1 MAKTS
6 QFKVAKSSRT
16 SAATHN
22 DQITDPRFT
31 NIQTDPRF
39 RLPSK
44 KNSRVQ
50 IDKRFKHVLQ
60 DEAFSSRA
68 KVDRYGRRLPKDAG
82 KKELEKYY
90 SFDGDEESL
99 SEDGIIGPDLK
110 KATPKAKEDS
120 SSSTEESS
128 SDEESDVDGSEEDE
142 VFGLLEEHEP
152 GGGAIP
158 VGKVTS
164 RIAVVNLDWDNIR
177 AADLMAVF
185 SSFVPVAGAIQRIS
199 IYPSDFGKERIQK
212 EEMEGP
218 PKEIF
223 SRDKTNSTLE
233 EPESDLE
240 DQDEDA
246 SSPEEDD
253 EQIKKS
259 LLREDTSQDFN
270 SAKLRRY
277 QLERLRYYYAV
288 LICSSPSVA
297 QTIYEAV
304 DGTEYLTTANFFDL
318 RFVPDDV
325 DFSADESRDECLRI
339 PDGYRPN
346 EFVTDALQHSKVKL
360 TWDADDG
367 TRKEA
372 QKRAFSA
379 SRANIDENDLKAY
392 LGSDSSDEET
402 EIPEPVVIDA
412 TTVGATESP
421 AQKGPISS
429 PPPKISKKDAERQRM
444 RTLLGLDAKP
454 VDASKKSNKSD
465 PAPVGDLQI
474 TFSSGLT
481 SSSQPNQSV
490 FANSPEDRE
499 ETTVE
504 KYVRKE
510 KERKARRKSRSKA
523 STDDTPNASSIN
535 GNEANDEDIKDDG
548 DRTQDL
554 GFSDPFFADPDSVKT
569 SKTTAERKEAKRL
582 RKAERAAE
590 EAANSAHRAEL
601 ELLTMDDDAT
611 TTTPGGNNKGVRHFD
626 MKEIVKAEKA
636 TAKIQKS
643 KRGQKRLS
651 EREKEALKSNPQDGF
666 RIDAQD
672 PRFDAVYQRA
682 EFAIDPSHP
691 RYQATPGMKAL
702 LEEGRKKRKRG
713 NDELDE
719 GNIEHGKESKRREK
733 SGEEVA
739 ALVAKMK
746 VKSKR
751 KPASTN
757 VYHPPNSFTYYIPN
771 ALLRITPTRFS
782 GYQIPPASVAPFIR
796 AAISSLDQSAAR
808 EGGPT
813 APFGP
818 DRKLQA
824 GAHASTKSGLCLSGY

>member
-6 QFKVAKSSRT
+6 QYKVAKSSRS
-16 SAATHN
+16 SAITHSE
-22 DQITDPRFT
+22 QITDPRFT

-44 KNSRVQ
+44 KTSRVQ
-50 IDKRFKHVLQ
+50 IDERFKHVLQ

-90 SFDGDEESL
+90 SFDGDDESL
-99 SEDGIIGPDLK
+99 TEDSNVELDLG
-110 KATPKAKEDS
+110 KAKAEAEKDPS
-120 SSSTEESS
+120 SSAEESS
-128 SDEESDVDGSEEDE
+128 SEEESDVDESEEDE
-142 VFGLLEEHEP
+142 AFGLLDAQEL

-158 VGKVTS
+158 VGEVTS
-164 RIAVVNLDWDNIR
+164 RIAVVNLDWDNIH

-185 SSFVPVAGAIQRIS
+185 SSFVAGAGAIQKIS
-199 IYPSDFGKERIQK
+199 IYPSEFGKERIQR

-223 SRDKTNSTLE
+223 SHSKMHS
-233 EPESDLE
+233 EPEEQESEFE
-240 DQDEDA
+240 DQDDDG
-246 SSPEEDD
+246 SGPEEDD

-259 LLREDTSQDFN
+259 LLQEETSQDFD

-297 QTIYEAV
+297 RTIYEAV

-318 RFVPDDV
+318 RFIPNDV
-325 DFSADESRDECLRI
+325 DFSQDEPRDESVRI

-346 EFVTDALQHSKVKL
+346 EFVTDALQHSKVRL

-367 TRKEA
+367 TRKEV

-392 LGSDSSDEET
+392 LGSDSSSDEADT
-402 EIPEPVVIDA
+402 PEPVVVDA
-412 TTVGATESP
+412 TTVGAIESP
-421 AQKGPISS
+421 PQQNDPSS
-429 PPPKISKKDAERQRM
+429 QPLPKVSKKDAERQRM
-444 RTLLGLDAKP
+444 RALLGLDAKP
-454 VDASKKSNKSD
+454 IVASGKSKSD

-490 FANSPEDRE
+490 FANSPDDRE

-510 KERKARRKSRSKA
+510 KERKARRKSKLKA
-523 STDDTPNASSIN
+523 SPEDTPNASTNDNKAS
-535 GNEANDEDIKDDG
+535 DEDDNEDPGK
-548 DRTQDL
+548 TKDL
-554 GFSDPFFADPDSVKT
+554 GFADPFFADPDSVKT
-569 SKTTAERKEAKRL
+569 AKTAADRKEAKRL
-582 RKAERAAE
+582 KKAERAAE
-590 EAANSAHRAEL
+590 EAIASAQRAEL
-601 ELLTMDDDAT
+601 ELLTMEDDAIT
-611 TTTPGGNNKGVRHFD
+611 TNADGDRKGVRHFD

-636 TAKIQKS
+636 SAKIQKS
-643 KRGQKRLS
+643 KRMQKRLS
-651 EREKEALKSNPQDGF
+651 EREKEALKSKPQDGF

-672 PRFDAVYQRA
+672 PRFGAIYQRA

-691 RYQATPGMKAL
+691 RYQATEAMKEL
-702 LEEGRKKRKRG
+702 LEEGRKKRK
-713 NDELDE
+713 NMDDEVDAE
-719 GNIEHGKESKRREK
+719 DTEDHRKSKKRERK
-733 SGEEVA
+733 GEDMA
-739 ALVAKMK
+739 GLVAKIK

-751 KPASTN
+751 
-757 VYHPPNSFTYYIPN
+757 
-771 ALLRITPTRFS
+771 
-782 GYQIPPASVAPFIR
+782 
-796 AAISSLDQSAAR
+796 
-808 EGGPT
+808 
-813 APFGP
+813 
-818 DRKLQA
+818 
-824 GAHASTKSGLCLSGY
+824 